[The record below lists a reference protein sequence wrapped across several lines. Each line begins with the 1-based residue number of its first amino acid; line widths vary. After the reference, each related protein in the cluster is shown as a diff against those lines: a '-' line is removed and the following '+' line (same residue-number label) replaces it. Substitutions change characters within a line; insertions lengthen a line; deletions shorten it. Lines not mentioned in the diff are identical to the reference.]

1 MGFLKTSFSLEVVE
15 DSDGRRHWGLAV
27 DTRKQ
32 FSSAMLA
39 ASNFLCYS
47 FTCVDFQQTVSTV

>member
-1 MGFLKTSFSLEVVE
+1 MDFLKTSFSLEVVE

-32 FSSAMLA
+32 FSSAILA
-39 ASNFLCYS
+39 ASNFCVIL
-47 FTCVDFQQTVSTV
+47 TCVEFQQTVSTV